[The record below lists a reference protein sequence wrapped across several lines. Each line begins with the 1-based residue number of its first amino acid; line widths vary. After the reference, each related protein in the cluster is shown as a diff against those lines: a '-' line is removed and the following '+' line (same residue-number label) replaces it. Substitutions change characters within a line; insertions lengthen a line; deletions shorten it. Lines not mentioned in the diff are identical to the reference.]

1 MNIALVKLSSLG
13 DVVHALPVAAA
24 LRGRLP
30 RARLAWVVE
39 RREAAL
45 LTGNGVL
52 DAVIPVDTRGWRR
65 ALTPLDLATAG
76 GALSELARELRA
88 ARFDVALDLQGLLKS
103 GLLTAATRAPLRIGF
118 AARLCRERLSA
129 LFTNRH
135 VTPPASA
142 RHVVEQ
148 YLALLE
154 PLGVRPAAIE
164 FPLPRDSAAEARV
177 DAFLARWGVEP
188 RDRLVVL
195 LPGAGRAAK
204 RWSADRFAALAARLT
219 AETSGPVLVGWGP
232 GERETAKAIVDSARG
247 GLIELAP
254 ASTIAELIAL
264 LRRATVVVGSDTGP
278 LHLAAALGVA
288 CVGLYGPTSAERNGP
303 WGQLHR
309 ALQSPDRTLA
319 GIGVEAVLARVVA
332 ALERPPAGTK
342 RDLQGGTGSRVVS
355 GDPPRPPASRPPLK

>member
-1 MNIALVKLSSLG
+1 HRRVGARGRCSACGGGDGGGRRRRERSLHAGLDLTDRRALPVNIALVKLSSLG

-177 DAFLARWGVEP
+177 DAFLAR
-188 RDRLVVL
+188 
-195 LPGAGRAAK
+195 
-204 RWSADRFAALAARLT
+204 
-219 AETSGPVLVGWGP
+219 
-232 GERETAKAIVDSARG
+232 G

-319 GIGVEAVLARVVA
+319 GIGVEAV
-332 ALERPPAGTK
+332 
-342 RDLQGGTGSRVVS
+342 
-355 GDPPRPPASRPPLK
+355 